1 MATVTQRID
10 LAVMRASSQD
20 VELEHGQA
28 AALEHDPVAVEPE
41 YGVVEVELEHGQA
54 AAELQADP
62 VVERRTD
69 QAAVELERVP
79 VVVERRTD
87 QAAVELERVPV
98 VVERRTDQ
106 VAVELERVPVVV
118 ERRTDQAAVELVR
131 GHRHAHLEVPPKTR
145 SVIAPLHPAPVPR
158 LGAVEDLRAVV
169 ETTREPAAAEA
180 IRA

>member
-62 VVERRTD
+62 
-69 QAAVELERVP
+69 
-79 VVVERRTD
+79 VVERRTD